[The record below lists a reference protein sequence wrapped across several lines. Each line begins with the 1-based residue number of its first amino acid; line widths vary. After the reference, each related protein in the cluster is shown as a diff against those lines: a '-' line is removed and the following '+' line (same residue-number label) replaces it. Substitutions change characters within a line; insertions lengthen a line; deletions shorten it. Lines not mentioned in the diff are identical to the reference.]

1 MKNIMSKYLAII
13 FWQRKNSWQKII
25 KRKKKIK
32 NNNKAKKMKFA
43 KFAIWWKTNKKWN
56 LFNFTNDC
64 IMKK

>member
-32 NNNKAKKMKFA
+32 NNNKAKKNEICKVC
-43 KFAIWWKTNKKWN
+43 N
-56 LFNFTNDC
+56 LAENE
-64 IMKK
+64 